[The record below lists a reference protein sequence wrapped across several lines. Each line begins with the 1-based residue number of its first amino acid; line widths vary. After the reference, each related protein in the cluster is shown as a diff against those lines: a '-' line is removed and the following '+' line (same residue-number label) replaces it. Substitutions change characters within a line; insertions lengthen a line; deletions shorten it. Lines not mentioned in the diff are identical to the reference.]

1 MDNLGTAL
9 AVLGAALAALLSG
22 MGSAKGVGL
31 VGQAG
36 AGVVTEDP
44 AKFGKVLILQ
54 ILPGTQGLYGFLTAF
69 LLLVQINIISGTFVP
84 LSVEKGLMYFAAC
97 LPVAIVGYFSAIA
110 QGKTAASGVSI
121 VAKRPDQSGKAI
133 TFAAMVETYA
143 VLALLISILAIF
155 SITKMNV

>member
-9 AVLGAALAALLSG
+9 AVLGAAMAALLSG

-97 LPVAIVGYFSAIA
+97 LPIAIVGYFSAIA

-143 VLALLISILAIF
+143 VLALLTSILAIF